1 MKIHCTRPGCD
12 NPENDV
18 TDITTPELVCGTCGM
33 PLILP
38 NNYLPVEP
46 LGTGGFGSTFK
57 AIYLPLH
64 NQGVT
69 TYRVIKRLNIKK
81 DDHRQVEGIKQ
92 AFQREAQILNQLGL
106 HPQIPVLYDY
116 FSFTAPAFESQGKL
130 LYSPQEL
137 QYLAQQY
144 IAGQDL
150 SRELQTQGRFSE
162 QQIKDVLNQIL
173 PVLQFIH
180 QNHAIHRDIKPSN
193 IIGEGEKL
201 FLIDFGAVKQVVE
214 GQTDLQTSLVFGSRG
229 YAPPEQIA
237 GKEVYPSS
245 DLYAL
250 AASCIQLLTKDSLQY
265 IRNNDNRWNWRTKY
279 PGIVSN
285 HLADILDRML
295 EPDPQRRYQ
304 SAEDVIKALDEPP
317 PQPNFFTLLIKYI
330 KLPKPLILLITVISL
345 IGLAGRH
352 IWHEVKQPNVEPQ
365 PVEQLISVGNT
376 DLKGSPQLDTISQN
390 LKIEGIQAFEKGNYD
405 VALNK
410 FAQIR
415 RWAKQERQQSA
426 HAPQSLPYKQAIAA
440 LQDPSVLIY
449 KNNAEVRRRHQS
461 GEPIYTIAAAV
472 PLTNTEWEQFN
483 IGQQMLFGI
492 AQAQDKAVNDPRQPI
507 NLEVV
512 IANDR
517 NYPEGAKVV
526 AKAISELTISEPNG
540 NGRKILAV
548 VGHYLSHSTCEA
560 LKSAYNQAELVVI
573 SPRSTQAYLRG
584 VCGSS
589 LFFRTISSTKV
600 EAKTLVNHLQQLGTG
615 NPGSTVA
622 IFYREKD
629 PFSQDLFKQ
638 FELILKGKKILVQ
651 QAFNLDADDFDA
663 RQAVKKVANATALIV
678 IPDGKNK
685 DRQAFDRSLEVIKS
699 NAGKKIVLGSAVLY
713 DQSIINSSG
722 GLQNLNNKLFLAVDW
737 HPQCAA
743 QSFIAETKNYWLGG
757 VNINA
762 VLSYEATQVL
772 VSVFRRQQPVTTSTT
787 SEEIRGYL
795 EGLNPGNAPVSDAF
809 AQAKTISFLGDGDRK
824 EINERILITVGN
836 NINNP
841 FVVVGDCR

>member
-12 NPENDV
+12 NPENHV
-18 TDITTPELVCGTCGM
+18 TDITTPELVCEACGM

-69 TYRVIKRLNIKK
+69 TYRVIKRLNIKT
-81 DDHRQVEGIKQ
+81 DDPRLVEGIQQ

-304 SAEDVIKALDEPP
+304 SAEDVIKAVENEPP

-330 KLPKPLILLITVISL
+330 IKGSERLKPLILLITVISL
-345 IGLAGRH
+345 L
-352 IWHEVKQPNVEPQ
+352 
-365 PVEQLISVGNT
+365 SVGVFIVFF
-376 DLKGSPQLDTISQN
+376 P
-390 LKIEGIQAFEKGNYD
+390 
-405 VALNK
+405 
-410 FAQIR
+410 
-415 RWAKQERQQSA
+415 
-426 HAPQSLPYKQAIAA
+426 
-440 LQDPSVLIY
+440 
-449 KNNAEVRRRHQS
+449 
-461 GEPIYTIAAAV
+461 
-472 PLTNTEWEQFN
+472 
-483 IGQQMLFGI
+483 
-492 AQAQDKAVNDPRQPI
+492 
-507 NLEVV
+507 
-512 IANDR
+512 
-517 NYPEGAKVV
+517 
-526 AKAISELTISEPNG
+526 
-540 NGRKILAV
+540 
-548 VGHYLSHSTCEA
+548 
-560 LKSAYNQAELVVI
+560 
-573 SPRSTQAYLRG
+573 PRSI
-584 VCGSS
+584 
-589 LFFRTISSTKV
+589 RTISFEDPTSKIKIQYPQNWQPQPAATTNTTTDTTTNTIVRISPTNISQTAFPPEFIISV
-600 EAKTLVNHLQQLGTG
+600 ENLAQNETLED
-615 NPGSTVA
+615 
-622 IFYREKD
+622 YREFALKNRIH
-629 PFSQDLFKQ
+629 QNI
-638 FELILKGKKILVQ
+638 ELETI
-651 QAFNLDADDFDA
+651 
-663 RQAVKKVANATALIV
+663 KVAGRDAY
-678 IPDGKNK
+678 
-685 DRQAFDRSLEVIKS
+685 R
-699 NAGKKIVLGSAVLY
+699 VLY
-713 DQSIINSSG
+713 MKQDDKNNSRFKVMEIWIMEDEKVYVLTYISPEKDYDTFLKPVEETIINS
-722 GLQNLNNKLFLAVDW
+722 
-737 HPQCAA
+737 
-743 QSFIAETKNYWLGG
+743 LGF
-757 VNINA
+757 
-762 VLSYEATQVL
+762 TQEN
-772 VSVFRRQQPVTTSTT
+772 QQIWPTSP
-787 SEEIRGYL
+787 
-795 EGLNPGNAPVSDAF
+795 NP
-809 AQAKTISFLGDGDRK
+809 
-824 EINERILITVGN
+824 
-836 NINNP
+836 
-841 FVVVGDCR
+841 

>member
-1 MKIHCTRPGCD
+1 
-12 NPENDV
+12 
-18 TDITTPELVCGTCGM
+18 
-33 PLILP
+33 
-38 NNYLPVEP
+38 
-46 LGTGGFGSTFK
+46 
-57 AIYLPLH
+57 
-64 NQGVT
+64 
-69 TYRVIKRLNIKK
+69 
-81 DDHRQVEGIKQ
+81 
-92 AFQREAQILNQLGL
+92 
-106 HPQIPVLYDY
+106 
-116 FSFTAPAFESQGKL
+116 
-130 LYSPQEL
+130 
-137 QYLAQQY
+137 
-144 IAGQDL
+144 
-150 SRELQTQGRFSE
+150 
-162 QQIKDVLNQIL
+162 
-173 PVLQFIH
+173 
-180 QNHAIHRDIKPSN
+180 
-193 IIGEGEKL
+193 
-201 FLIDFGAVKQVVE
+201 
-214 GQTDLQTSLVFGSRG
+214 
-229 YAPPEQIA
+229 
-237 GKEVYPSS
+237 
-245 DLYAL
+245 
-250 AASCIQLLTKDSLQY
+250 LLTKDSLQH
-265 IRNNDNRWNWRTKY
+265 IRNNDNSWNWRTKY

-295 EPDPQRRYQ
+295 EPEPKPQRRYQ
-304 SAEDVIKALDEPP
+304 SAEDVIKALRKPWWE
-317 PQPNFFTLLIKYI
+317 QLIEYI
-330 KLPKPLILLITVISL
+330 IKGSKRPKPLILLITVISL
-345 IGLAGRH
+345 IGL
-352 IWHEVKQPNVEPQ
+352 WQQVNSNPDQEKQPNLEPQPVEQPNLESQ
-365 PVEQLISVGNT
+365 PVEQLISVGKT

-426 HAPQSLPYKQAIAA
+426 RDPQSLPYKQAIAA

-449 KNNAEVRRRHQS
+449 KNNAEVRRRHKS

-472 PLTNTEWEQFN
+472 PLTNSEWKQFN

-492 AQAQDKAVNDPRQPI
+492 AQAQDKAVNDPKQPI

-517 NYPEGAKVV
+517 NYPQGSKVV
-526 AKAISELTISEPNG
+526 AKAISELTISQPNG

-560 LKSAYNQAELVVI
+560 LKSAYNQAKLVVI

-589 LFFRTISSTKV
+589 FFFRTTSSTKV
-600 EAKTLVNHLQQLGTG
+600 EAKTLVNHLQQLGTE

-622 IFYREKD
+622 IFYRPKD

-638 FELILKGKKILVQ
+638 FELILNDKKIEVQ
-651 QAFNLDADDFDA
+651 QFNLDADDFDA
-663 RQAVKKVANATALIV
+663 TQAVEKVANATALIV
-678 IPDGKNK
+678 IPDGRNK

-699 NAGKKIVLGSAVLY
+699 NAGKKIVLGSAALY
-713 DQSIINSSG
+713 DQSIINPSG

-743 QSFIAETKNYWLGG
+743 QSFIAETKDYWLGG
-757 VNINA
+757 VNLNA

-772 VSVFRRQQPVTTSTT
+772 VSVFRRQPTVTTSL
-787 SEEIRGYL
+787 EIWGSL
-795 EGLNPGNAPVSDAF
+795 EGLDAGNAPVSHAF
-809 AQAKTISFLGDGDRK
+809 AQAKTISFQGDGDRK